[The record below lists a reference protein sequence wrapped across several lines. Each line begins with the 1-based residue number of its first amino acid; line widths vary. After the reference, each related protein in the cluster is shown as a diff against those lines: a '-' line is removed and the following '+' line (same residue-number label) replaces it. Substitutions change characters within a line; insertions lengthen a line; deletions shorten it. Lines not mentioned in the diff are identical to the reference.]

1 MNKYAV
7 IYEAPT
13 PEVGNWSSY
22 VPDLPG
28 CVSVGDTLEEC
39 RANMAEAVAAHVTFM
54 RQRGLTVPDASTRT
68 EELAV
73 AA

>member
-1 MNKYAV
+1 MSKYVV
-7 IYEAPT
+7 IYEAPN
-13 PEVGNWSSY
+13 EDVGNWSSY

-28 CVSVGDTLEEC
+28 CVSVGDTWDEC
-39 RANMAEAVAAHVTFM
+39 RTNMAEAVAAHVAFM
-54 RQRGLTVPDASTRT
+54 RLRGLTVPPPSTRT